1 MIEFKEVYERNHMR
15 IGNITNNE
23 FFLEL
28 NKLNEK
34 IQEEFLKKIIHET
47 RTVTCDV
54 MLGDSTTKQVE
65 TFDIKNVEVFFG
77 DFNSK
82 LSEWSSQGV
91 TYSSDEDLRRIFI
104 KSEIRTEDYIL
115 SLHASLQYHV
125 LLYYR
130 PLQKVIELQK
140 KLAGL
145 INNSGDSESKYKDES
160 ERLILEKLNE
170 LGFKDMSKQELFEL
184 FYNNE
189 ELALKIKKMI
199 DESQPEIIDI
209 QDKKNQLFKELD
221 NLLLETFHT
230 TSIMIDEQKLVN
242 GEEGCLCNIDLEYID
257 NGAKQGLIDAS
268 IITEQLKVRIR
279 QCVENILNVILENKS

>member
-170 LGFKDMSKQELFEL
+170 LGFKDMAKQELFEL

-230 TSIMIDEQKLVN
+230 TSVMIDEQKLVN

>member
-91 TYSSDEDLRRIFI
+91 TYTSDEDLRRIFI

-230 TSIMIDEQKLVN
+230 TSVMIDEQKLVN
-242 GEEGCLCNIDLEYID
+242 GEEGCLCNIDREYID

-279 QCVENILNVILENKS
+279 QCVENTLNVILENKS

>member
-54 MLGDSTTKQVE
+54 MLGDSTTKHVE

-170 LGFKDMSKQELFEL
+170 LGFKDMAKQELFEL

-230 TSIMIDEQKLVN
+230 TSVMIDEQKLVN

>member
-91 TYSSDEDLRRIFI
+91 TYTSDEDLRRIFI

-170 LGFKDMSKQELFEL
+170 LGFKDMAKQELFEL

-230 TSIMIDEQKLVN
+230 TSVMIDEQKLVN

-279 QCVENILNVILENKS
+279 QCVENTLNVILENKS